1 MSLCLKYID
10 VINNVIREDSL
21 EFIPV
26 HSDGAR
32 VCEALGKINVGSY
45 NLY

>member
-1 MSLCLKYID
+1 MFDQISQVMPMHDNAY
-10 VINNVIREDSL
+10 NNVL
-21 EFIPV
+21 Y
-26 HSDGAR
+26 SDGAR